1 MAAIQNFVVPTKVRL
16 YVCLCG
22 FIIIIIIIFPIVARE
37 NSEISELGFASP
49 ECLTLVV
56 CSYSN
61 NL

>member
-16 YVCLCG
+16 YVCPCG
-22 FIIIIIIIFPIVARE
+22 FIIIIIIFPIVARE

-49 ECLTLVV
+49 ECLTFVF